1 MANKKAAQAQ
11 INELN
16 ANLEAQVSARTEE
29 LATALRERN
38 VLFQTINEQMLYSVS
53 DRDGRILE
61 VNERLCQASGYTRQ
75 ELLGQPHSIF
85 NSGVHPAGFW
95 AGLWHSISHGQ
106 AWRGEI
112 CNRAKDG
119 SLRWFN
125 TVIAPYAD
133 ADGVIERYVALR
145 VDVTDRKLSNME
157 VDRLNGLLGSVLRAA
172 SDYSIIAT
180 DLNGIITVFNEGAER
195 MLGYRA
201 EELVGKSTPE
211 LLHLPEEIALRRHK
225 YELELGIPLPGVR
238 TLIVMEGRND
248 DTEWT
253 YVRRDGSH
261 VPVSITV
268 TSIRDEHNNI
278 TGYLAS
284 RRTSAVAWNLKP
296 ACARRVRW
304 PKPPAWPR
312 ASFWPI

>member
-1 MANKKAAQAQ
+1 M
-11 INELN
+11 
-16 ANLEAQVSARTEE
+16 
-29 LATALRERN
+29 
-38 VLFQTINEQMLYSVS
+38 
-53 DRDGRILE
+53 
-61 VNERLCQASGYTRQ
+61 
-75 ELLGQPHSIF
+75 
-85 NSGVHPAGFW
+85 
-95 AGLWHSISHGQ
+95 
-106 AWRGEI
+106 
-112 CNRAKDG
+112 
-119 SLRWFN
+119 
-125 TVIAPYAD
+125 IAPYAD